1 MFLTTAFQCI
11 PKGIRKAAN
20 NISSSLLRKPPQTR
34 AHCFRYTRQHLI
46 ACPGGRSSVVACQ
59 PSTELSMRLVLKPKL
74 VQNFRPLHTFNISEL
89 GIVDGCKL
97 SPLTLATFIK
107 RPLDVHI
114 LSQNSSLIAQLQH
127 CTTWGRR
134 HMYTFTHLVW
144 VAQHRLLRFEC
155 PRAASL
161 LASLRFA

>member
-11 PKGIRKAAN
+11 PTGIRKAAK
-20 NISSSLLRKPPQTR
+20 NISSSLLRKPPETR
-34 AHCFRYTRQHLI
+34 VHCFRYTRQYLL
-46 ACPGGRSSVVACQ
+46 ACPTGGSSVVSFQ
-59 PSTELSMRLVLKPKL
+59 PSTKLSMRLVMKPKL
-74 VQNFRPLHTFNISEL
+74 IQNCRQLHTFNTSEP

-114 LSQNSSLIAQLQH
+114 LSQNSSLLAQLQH

-134 HMYTFTHLVW
+134 HLYTSTHLVW
-144 VAQHRLLRFEC
+144 VAQHRLLRFEW

-161 LASLRFA
+161 LASIRFA